1 MTTKSSI
8 IYNAIAATHM
18 ANELSN
24 IDFFTNPKSV
34 SKTRSKGVKAENDNK
49 RLKRKQARLARRH
62 NR

>member
-34 SKTRSKGVKAENDNK
+34 SKTRSKGIKAEDNK